1 MSNSSLPIILVA
13 GGTGALGSA
22 VVERLK
28 SDDRHVRVLSQR
40 ASPANLDP
48 SYQWAQADV
57 VTGVGLQEA
66 LRDVD
71 IIVNCIGNAQDAYK
85 TDVLGVKRLA
95 EMAKD
100 AGVKH
105 FFHIS
110 IVGIEQIELQYY
122 RYKVQAEA
130 VVIESGVPYSIQR
143 LTQFHTLLDHM
154 MTSMRVEDTV
164 CTLPIAGTAQFQPID
179 TRDVAAYISP
189 LLFSEFAGRL
199 PDVGG
204 PQILHISE
212 IARVFHMAQGIT
224 GAILVDPET
233 GFFPSTAVDG
243 FMQGLN
249 TVPDNRHGQITWS
262 DYIRERYIGAY

>member
-1 MSNSSLPIILVA
+1 MSNSSLPTILVA

-22 VVERLK
+22 VAERLK
-28 SDDRHVRVLSQR
+28 SDNKRVRILSQR
-40 ASPANLDP
+40 PSPANLDP

-57 VTGVGLQEA
+57 VTGNGLQEA
-66 LRDVD
+66 LRDVE

-95 EMAKD
+95 EMASA
-100 AGVKH
+100 AGVRH

-110 IVGIEQIELQYY
+110 IVGIEQIKLEYY

-130 VVIESGVPYSIQR
+130 AVIESGVPYSIQR
-143 LTQFHTLLDHM
+143 LTQFHTLLDYM
-154 MTSMRVEDTV
+154 MTSMRVEDTIY
-164 CTLPIAGTAQFQPID
+164 TLPIAGAAQFQPID
-179 TRDVAAYISP
+179 TRDVAAYIAP
-189 LLFSEFAGRL
+189 ILFSGPAGRL

-204 PQILHISE
+204 PQLLQVSDM
-212 IARVFHMAQGIT
+212 ARVFLMAQGIT
-224 GAILVDPET
+224 EATLVDPET

-243 FMQGLN
+243 FMQGRN

-262 DYIRERYIGAY
+262 DYVRERYIGA